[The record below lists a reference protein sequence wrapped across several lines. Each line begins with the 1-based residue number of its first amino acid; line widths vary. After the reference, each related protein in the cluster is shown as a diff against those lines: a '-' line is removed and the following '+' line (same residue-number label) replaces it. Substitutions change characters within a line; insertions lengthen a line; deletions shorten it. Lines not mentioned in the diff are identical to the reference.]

1 MISNDIEEAIKELRS
16 NNIIGLPTETVYGLA
31 GNAYS
36 EVAIEK
42 IFALKQRPLYNPLIV
57 HIKSAEYLSAVTV
70 DIPQKAQLLADT
82 FWPGPMTLVLRKK
95 SRIPNIVTAGKDTVA
110 VRVPSHKIALD
121 LLRQIDFPLAA
132 PSANPFGSISPTSA
146 LHVFNYFEDRLKVIL
161 DGGECQRGIESTI
174 IGFDNDEPVIY
185 RLGSLSLDLIEN
197 LLGPIKI
204 KMHSAENAPEA
215 PGMLSR
221 HYAPSTETYLSDNI
235 DELIEQHSN
244 KRIGLLLL
252 KNYKDGKVSE
262 QQQILS
268 LRGDTQEAAKNLYAA
283 MHHLDSLNLDVI
295 IAERLPDIGFG
306 RTLNDKLKRA
316 SKKA

>member
-244 KRIGLLLL
+244 KRIGLLLF
-252 KNYKDGKVSE
+252 KNYKDGILRE

-268 LRGDTQEAAKNLYAA
+268 QSGDTQEAAKNFYAA

>member
-204 KMHSAENAPEA
+204 KMHSVENAPEA

-244 KRIGLLLL
+244 KRIGLLLF
-252 KNYKDGKVSE
+252 KNYKDGILRE

-268 LRGDTQEAAKNLYAA
+268 QSGDTQEAAKNFYAA

>member
-244 KRIGLLLL
+244 KRIGLLLF
-252 KNYKDGKVSE
+252 KNYKDGIVRE

-268 LRGDTQEAAKNLYAA
+268 HRGDTQEAAKNLYAA

>member
-57 HIKSAEYLSAVTV
+57 HIKSAEYLPAVAV

-204 KMHSAENAPEA
+204 KMHSVENVPEA

-244 KRIGLLLL
+244 KRIGLLLF
-252 KNYKDGKVSE
+252 KNYKDGIVRE

-268 LRGDTQEAAKNLYAA
+268 HRGDTQEAAKNLYAA